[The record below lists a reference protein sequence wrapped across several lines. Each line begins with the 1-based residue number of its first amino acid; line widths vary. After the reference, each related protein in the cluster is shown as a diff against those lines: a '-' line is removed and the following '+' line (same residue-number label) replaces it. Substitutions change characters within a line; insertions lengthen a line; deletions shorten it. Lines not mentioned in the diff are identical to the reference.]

1 MSDDVINTIVAE
13 LQAHGCSWDE
23 ARRSWEE
30 ALRDPETNVIHVNFG
45 GDCELE

>member
-1 MSDDVINTIVAE
+1 MGDDVINRIVAE
-13 LQAHGCSWDE
+13 LHEHGCSWDE

-30 ALRDPETNVIHVNFG
+30 ALRDPETNVIYVNFG

>member
-1 MSDDVINTIVAE
+1 MSDDVINAIVAE

-30 ALRDPETNVIHVNFG
+30 SLREINLIYVNFG